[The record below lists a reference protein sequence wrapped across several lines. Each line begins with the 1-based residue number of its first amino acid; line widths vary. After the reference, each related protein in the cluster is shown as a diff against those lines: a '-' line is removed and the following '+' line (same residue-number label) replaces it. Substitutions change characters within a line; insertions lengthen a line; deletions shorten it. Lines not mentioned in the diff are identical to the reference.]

1 MCKLFRDEFV
11 IQDEATQSVK
21 QQAFFMKR
29 AMVCH
34 VSFVCRPH
42 ALINRVAQ
50 DNNDLKQAL
59 KFSSEMLRELRT
71 ALLTPKNYYELCEP
85 PLPLSIRP
93 LIPDC
98 CQT

>member
-1 MCKLFRDEFV
+1 MRKLSDDEC
-11 IQDEATQSVK
+11 ILQDEATQSVK

-29 AMVCH
+29 AMVC
-34 VSFVCRPH
+34 VWSFVCRPRT
-42 ALINRVAQ
+42 LINRIAQ

-93 LIPDC
+93 LIRDC